1 MSLEIKKGIN
11 AKNEEQNNNKLEPEN
26 DDPSKS
32 HLNIKNI
39 IDYKEEGKDNIQIT
53 QEDKNKSHY
62 IETSVI
68 ALNNNYDKKNYDNL
82 IQINNEDIQSKNKID
97 TNNNNTNVN
106 STKKSFIQRTKS
118 WMSNMWTNVKN
129 YDYGKFNIFRG
140 PEMEDILDAHGLP
153 MRIPKK
159 KHKKILVKKD
169 KNEDFIKDD
178 MKYFESINKNVF
190 NAYPF

>member
-32 HLNIKNI
+32 HLNINNI
-39 IDYKEEGKDNIQIT
+39 EDNKENGKDNIHISKK
-53 QEDKNKSHY
+53 DKKNSSI
-62 IETSVI
+62 IETSTLILVVD
-68 ALNNNYDKKNYDNL
+68 NDKKNNDILN
-82 IQINNEDIQSKNKID
+82 QINDKDNQS
-97 TNNNNTNVN
+97 NNRNDNNTNPK
-106 STKKSFIQRTKS
+106 STKQSFMQRTKS